1 MSSPAQHH
9 HRSRSLE
16 STFCGWILRARR
28 RSDRDNVTPISLSL
42 SLSGQRR
49 RFEGMEE
56 EDGWMDG
63 KKEGEGEER
72 ECGAHTHTR
81 NVKLSWL
88 NTGQIYRTIDAFG
101 PLQPAVV
108 DISLRHWSVKRRA
121 TRITPRGTSLIIVR
135 SEWKI
140 EVWSVIS
147 SSQCFS
153 CVSLSFS
160 LSLEKKKNKKNK
172 NQLQWCFET
181 KAVKA
186 NPFTGFNDSVKTA
199 RLKRALFPSPR
210 PQDRG

>member
-1 MSSPAQHH
+1 MSPPAQHH

-49 RFEGMEE
+49 RFEGM

-135 SEWKI
+135 SE
-140 EVWSVIS
+140 
-147 SSQCFS
+147 
-153 CVSLSFS
+153 
-160 LSLEKKKNKKNK
+160 
-172 NQLQWCFET
+172 
-181 KAVKA
+181 
-186 NPFTGFNDSVKTA
+186 
-199 RLKRALFPSPR
+199 
-210 PQDRG
+210 

>member
-135 SEWKI
+135 SE
-140 EVWSVIS
+140 
-147 SSQCFS
+147 
-153 CVSLSFS
+153 
-160 LSLEKKKNKKNK
+160 
-172 NQLQWCFET
+172 
-181 KAVKA
+181 
-186 NPFTGFNDSVKTA
+186 
-199 RLKRALFPSPR
+199 
-210 PQDRG
+210 

>member
-1 MSSPAQHH
+1 MSPPAQHH

-42 SLSGQRR
+42 SLWSKKKIRRNGGGGRMDGWKKGRR
-49 RFEGMEE
+49 RGEEGM
-56 EDGWMDG
+56 WS
-63 KKEGEGEER
+63 
-72 ECGAHTHTR
+72 AHTHTR

-140 EVWSVIS
+140 KVWSVIS

-160 LSLEKKKNKKNK
+160 LSLSRRRRIRRIRRRISCSGVSKQRQSKRIH
-172 NQLQWCFET
+172 LRVLT
-181 KAVKA
+181 
-186 NPFTGFNDSVKTA
+186 T
-199 RLKRALFPSPR
+199 RLKR
-210 PQDRG
+210 RG